1 LKNNLRPFSDKP
13 RVLTY
18 MIPVNGTETS
28 LLNFFGSVSVINTLV
43 VLTNNLRP
51 FSEEDRL

>member
-1 LKNNLRPFSDKP
+1 
-13 RVLTY
+13 